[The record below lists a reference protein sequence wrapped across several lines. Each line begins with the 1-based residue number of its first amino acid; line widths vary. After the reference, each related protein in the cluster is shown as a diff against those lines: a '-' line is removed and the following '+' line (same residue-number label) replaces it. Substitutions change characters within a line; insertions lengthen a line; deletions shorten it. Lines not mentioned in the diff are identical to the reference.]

1 METVSQILIG
11 GYPNILFIMQILNM
25 LVYPST
31 IAHGMNGLLILAA
44 FIMIAFNWSY
54 VKRLRPE
61 IQIVLTLI
69 FATAMGVHGISH
81 RWLELKN

>member
-1 METVSQILIG
+1 
-11 GYPNILFIMQILNM
+11 MQILNM

-44 FIMIAFNWSY
+44 FIMIAYNWSY
-54 VKRLRPE
+54 LKRLRPE
-61 IQIVLTLI
+61 MQIVLTLI